1 MNTARSKEILGDS
14 DESSQKMSR
23 GSSFAFLAAWL
34 GWGFDGLD
42 GFLYAL
48 VATRFVK
55 ELMPHASMAE
65 VGAKAALIQA
75 VFLVGW
81 AFGGAFFGRVGD
93 RLGRART
100 LTITILLYAACT
112 GASFFA
118 ETWWQLMILRFLAA
132 LGIGGEWAA
141 GSSLVAE
148 TLPKKYSHWASA
160 LLQSGYICGM
170 IGAALTVGAL
180 GNFSPR
186 YVFLIGVL
194 PAFFTLW
201 IRRQVPESPAWE
213 GAKASPAPPM
223 LELFKPPV
231 LKTTLMTLGL
241 AGVSLTSVWALLFFS
256 TQVIVHLPEVAKL
269 APAAQA
275 SIVRQVTITY
285 CLWNIAGNFFGSALA
300 FKFGYRFAFT
310 LLFLMSFLSYFLGFG
325 SVGNLGSVTLWL
337 SVAFFFSSGVF
348 ALFPLYVPPLFPVLL
363 RTTGSGLTYNAGRLT
378 AAVGTIIGGSLA
390 ASAGG
395 PHLAIWYASFL
406 YVPGLF
412 FAILAPK
419 ALGHHAPTTT
429 PSIAQ

>member
-1 MNTARSKEILGDS
+1 
-14 DESSQKMSR
+14 
-23 GSSFAFLAAWL
+23 
-34 GWGFDGLD
+34 
-42 GFLYAL
+42 
-48 VATRFVK
+48 
-55 ELMPHASMAE
+55 
-65 VGAKAALIQA
+65 
-75 VFLVGW
+75 
-81 AFGGAFFGRVGD
+81 
-93 RLGRART
+93 
-100 LTITILLYAACT
+100 
-112 GASFFA
+112 
-118 ETWWQLMILRFLAA
+118 
-132 LGIGGEWAA
+132 
-141 GSSLVAE
+141 VAE

-213 GAKASPAPPM
+213 GAKSAPTPPM

-256 TQVIVHLPEVAKL
+256 TQVIVHLPEGAKL

-310 LLFLMSFLSYFLGFG
+310 VLFLMSFLSYVVGFG
-325 SVGNLGSVTLWL
+325 SVGSLGSVTLWL
-337 SVAFFFSSGVF
+337 SIAFFFSSGVF

-395 PHLAIWYASFL
+395 PHLAIWYAGFL

-419 ALGHHAPTTT
+419 ASGHHVSGTT
-429 PSIAQ
+429 PSVA